1 VSDALAEFKNR
12 YPSLIGNSADHIIK
26 IARVSE
32 RGKHGIA
39 IRRWLENIAI
49 AGVIAGKRV
58 VAETSQRRGK
68 D

>member
-12 YPSLIGNSADHIIK
+12 YPSLIGNIADHIIK
-26 IARVSE
+26 IARISE

-39 IRRWLENIAI
+39 IRGWLKNIAI

-58 VAETSQRRGK
+58 VAETSQRREK
-68 D
+68 N